1 MQNHGKQAFI
11 NYIAYQTTCSGYA
24 HTSHGNRALGTDQ
37 NTVFFPSCRGSAHVR
52 ENRMEKI
59 SFLVIYFILPYIFSA
74 NSPVR
79 ILSEVSMISVEYAA
93 QFEGKS
99 YWEILL

>member
-1 MQNHGKQAFI
+1 MQNHGKQGFV
-11 NYIAYQTTCSGYA
+11 NYDAYQTTCSGYA
-24 HTSHGNRALGTDQ
+24 HNSHGDRALGTDQ
-37 NTVFFPSCRGSAHVR
+37 NTVVFPSCRGSAHVR

-59 SFLVIYFILPYIFSA
+59 SFLVIYFILTYMFSA

-79 ILSEVSMISVEYAA
+79 ILSEVSVIYFEYAA
-93 QFEGKS
+93 QFEGRS